1 MESNK
6 EPLITLPKEVKLDLS
21 ESTPPNSMSVGGPNK
36 KIQQQ
41 VSRIN
46 NDDDDDDDDDDCPLC
61 CCFPFCFCCAC

>member
-21 ESTPPNSMSVGGPNK
+21 ESIPPNSMSVGGLNK

-46 NDDDDDDDDDDCPLC
+46 YDDDDDDDDDCPLC
-61 CCFPFCFCCAC
+61 PLCCCCFCCAC

>member
-6 EPLITLPKEVKLDLS
+6 EPLITPPKEVKLDLS
-21 ESTPPNSMSVGGPNK
+21 ESPPQNSMSVGGPNK

-46 NDDDDDDDDDDCPLC
+46 YDDDDDDDDDCPLC
-61 CCFPFCFCCAC
+61 PLCCCCFCCAC